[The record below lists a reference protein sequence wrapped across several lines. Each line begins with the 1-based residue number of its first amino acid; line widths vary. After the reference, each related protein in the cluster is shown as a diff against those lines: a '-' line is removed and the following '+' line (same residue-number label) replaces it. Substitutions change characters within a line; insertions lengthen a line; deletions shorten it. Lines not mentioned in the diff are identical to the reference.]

1 MSSISREQFLNYC
14 KEKQKLDQK
23 YGNIIVESAK
33 IKENEKDLKKQ
44 SKLESQKAKLDDPE
58 YLEKK
63 EARRLK
69 QLERQKL
76 AYYAKKQGPPK
87 TEDTLDTVSIDSDRT
102 LTPKISP
109 EPPNAFV
116 KDVPKRFIGNYF

>member
-33 IKENEKDLKKQ
+33 TKEKEKDLKKE
-44 SKLESQKAKLDDPE
+44 SKLEKEKAKLDDPV
-58 YLEKK
+58 YLEKL

-69 QLERQKL
+69 RMERQKL

-87 TEDTLDTVSIDSDRT
+87 IEHTVDTVGTDSDRT
-102 LTPKISP
+102 LTPEISP
-109 EPPNAFV
+109 IV
-116 KDVPKRFIGNYF
+116 KDKPKRFIGHYF